1 MNKITQPLATII
13 FNKKAGNL
21 LKFISDLI
29 SNTAATHEQSL
40 GKKDWRSATS
50 GESAGQTH
58 KGERT
63 LEGIGLHDLQDA
75 DSGNGPQTE
84 LMSPRKARRPRE
96 IHF

>member
-40 GKKDWRSATS
+40 GKKEHGVAQSVL
-50 GESAGQTH
+50 TH
-58 KGERT
+58 QWGVGRT
-63 LEGIGLHDLQDA
+63 NAQG
-75 DSGNGPQTE
+75 
-84 LMSPRKARRPRE
+84 RKDPGRHRAS
-96 IHF
+96 